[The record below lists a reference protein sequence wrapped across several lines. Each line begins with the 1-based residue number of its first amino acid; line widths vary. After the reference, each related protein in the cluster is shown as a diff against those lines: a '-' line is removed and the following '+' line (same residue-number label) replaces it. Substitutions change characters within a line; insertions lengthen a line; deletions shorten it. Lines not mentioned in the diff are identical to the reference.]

1 MVSHAME
8 QGVPALAAAGALGIV
23 GRIGTGIIADRVG
36 AKPTLIAGLILQALT
51 ILLYVFPSGPGT
63 LYALA
68 MVFGVAYGSVMPLY
82 AVVTREYFGDRA
94 MGTAYGGVFFISCI
108 GMGVGSYAGGIIHD
122 LFGSYLWLFLGSGA
136 IATMAIVMALTL
148 RPPRSALR
156 PA

>member
-1 MVSHAME
+1 MV
-8 QGVPALAAAGALGIV
+8 
-23 GRIGTGIIADRVG
+23 ADRVG
-36 AKPTLIAGLILQALT
+36 AKRTLIVGLILQAMT
-51 ILLYVFPSGPGT
+51 IFLYVFAGDAGT

-108 GMGVGSYAGGIIHD
+108 GMGVGSYAGGVIHD
-122 LFGSYLWLFLGSGA
+122 VLGSYVWLFLGSGA
-136 IATMAIVMALTL
+136 IATMAIVLALTL
-148 RPPRSALR
+148 RPPRTALR